1 VGLNCIVL
9 VREVWDTRDLVG
21 EIAASASELNT
32 GRLTT
37 RFEPEDLN
45 ALEMALQLKDELG
58 GTVTAVAVG
67 ASRQVDVL
75 RECLYRGVDQ
85 VARVVD
91 TAVEA
96 GDTSAKAA
104 AVAAAVRKV
113 GMPDL
118 LLSGLDVV
126 EGENSQLGVEVACR
140 LGLPRANY
148 VDRLEAVGNGSVT
161 CVRAVEGGYETV
173 RLPLP
178 AALIVGV
185 ALLKEDPR
193 APRSAKA
200 RLKLQMK
207 KAPIEQWDATALGL
221 SVDPAASGLAAA
233 GYEAVLQ
240 REIQPRMIE
249 AGDEGALKQMV
260 QELKAGLLHEQRYLG
275 IRRTQR
281 RGADRPQPAVP
292 RQRPTVGR

>member
-1 VGLNCIVL
+1 VRTESDGGKTLGLNCIVL

-21 EIAASASELNT
+21 EIANSEGELNT

-45 ALEMALQLKDELG
+45 ALEMALQVKDEHG
-58 GTVTAVAVG
+58 GTVTAIAVG

-85 VARVVD
+85 VCRVVD
-91 TAVEA
+91 AAVEA
-96 GDTSAKAA
+96 SDTRTKAE
-104 AVAAAVRKV
+104 AVATAVRKAGV
-113 GMPDL
+113 PDL
-118 LLSGLDVV
+118 LLCGLDVV

-148 VDRLEAVGNGSVT
+148 VDRLEAVGDGSVT

-173 RLPLP
+173 RLALP

-207 KAPIEQWDATALGL
+207 KTPIEQWDATALGL
-221 SVDPAASGLAAA
+221 SVDPAASGLSVS
-233 GYEAVLQ
+233 GYEAVPQ
-240 REIQPRMIE
+240 RDVQPRRIE

-260 QELKAGLLHEQRYLG
+260 QELKA
-275 IRRTQR
+275 
-281 RGADRPQPAVP
+281 
-292 RQRPTVGR
+292 